1 MDPSSPGTSVVRSE
15 DERASS
21 KSEMNKLIDEK
32 VIEKSLQ
39 KSSSGPIAAQ
49 FQRQGPRWGLQ
60 ASRGRRQASI

>member
-21 KSEMNKLIDEK
+21 KSEMNKLINEK

-39 KSSSGPIAAQ
+39 TQ
-49 FQRQGPRWGLQ
+49 E
-60 ASRGRRQASI
+60 